1 MTTNFTWSARL
12 LDAGGTA
19 IAGASLAVEL
29 FDLGSNTWVALSQA
43 STGSDG
49 GARGRGEIGD
59 DSLPFAPALR
69 LTDNGTVMATTP
81 AIARTARG
89 LSIDFSEVRRAAVA
103 TPFIRTLGGGRSPFS
118 IGGGVAATGTA
129 SIDMAALR
137 AEVGRDFSDRLA
149 LRDREVAD
157 RDTKLAE
164 NMRVLG
170 QKEAEINR
178 LSGLVTARDQELAGL
193 RQTLAATDV
202 AALRA
207 EIGRDFAER
216 LATRD
221 RDLASRDEQI
231 SLRDAKLAESTATIV
246 ARDAEI
252 RRLSDLIAEK
262 DRIINTPRAGA
273 ASVTGVTEFA
283 STIGVQ
289 LDEAQSALKTR
300 GFSLGAI
307 EVNAK
312 ALLRDDGRKIE
323 IPDRDGMKA
332 LPPGVLAD
340 LKFSYRPDTPPPDVP
355 GQIVPDLMYL
365 TENRARAVLTS
376 LGLLLEASTGP
387 AALNAN
393 AAAGQ
398 AMLQTPAAGAS
409 LPRGGRVHVIFVA
422 ATEQDDA

>member
-1 MTTNFTWSARL
+1 MTTPFTWSARL
-12 LDAGGTA
+12 LDAGGA
-19 IAGASLAVEL
+19 AVAGAALAVEL
-29 FDLGSNTWVALSQA
+29 FDLGSNRWVALSQGT
-43 STGSDG
+43 TGSDG

-69 LTDNGTVMATTP
+69 LTDNGAVMATTP

-89 LSIDFSEVRRAAVA
+89 LSIDFSEVRRAPVA

-129 SIDMAALR
+129 SVDMAALR
-137 AEVGRDFSDRLA
+137 TEVSRDFGERLA
-149 LRDREVAD
+149 AREREVAD

-164 NMRVLG
+164 NVRVLG
-170 QKEAEINR
+170 EKEAEISR
-178 LSGLVTARDQELAGL
+178 LSGLVTTRDQELAGL
-193 RQTLAATDV
+193 RRTLAATDV

-207 EIGRDFAER
+207 EIDKDYAER
-216 LATRD
+216 LARRD
-221 RDLASRDEQI
+221 QDLATRDEQI
-231 SLRDAKLAESTATIV
+231 SLRDAKLADTKAAIEE
-246 ARDAEI
+246 RDGEI
-252 RRLSDLIAEK
+252 RRLTGVIAEK
-262 DRIINTPRAGA
+262 DRIINTPRADA
-273 ASVTGVTEFA
+273 ASVTGVTDFA

-289 LDEAQSALKTR
+289 LDEAQTALKSR

-323 IPDRDGMKA
+323 IPDREAMKT

-340 LKFSYRPDTPPPDVP
+340 LKFSYRPDKPPPEVT
-355 GQIVPDLMYL
+355 GQTVPDLMYL

-376 LGLLLEASTGP
+376 LGLILEASTGP

-393 AAAGQ
+393 AATGQ
-398 AMLQTPAAGAS
+398 AMLQTPPAGAD
-409 LPRGGRVHVIFVA
+409 LPRGGRVHVIFA
-422 ATEQDDA
+422 AAKEQDDG